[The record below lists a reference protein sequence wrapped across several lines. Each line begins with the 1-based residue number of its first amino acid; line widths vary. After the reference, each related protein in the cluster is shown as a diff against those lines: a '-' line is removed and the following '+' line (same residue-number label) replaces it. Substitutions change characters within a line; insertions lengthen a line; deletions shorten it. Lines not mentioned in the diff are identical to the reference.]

1 MFQVEWKGVERQT
14 TDEVEHFHALDKQ
27 FTVVI
32 ETKKRLETKAK
43 TEFRTN
49 FLLTKTKLINFDQL

>member
-32 ETKKRLETKAK
+32 ETKNPEKKPKQRPNLEQ
-43 TEFRTN
+43 
-49 FLLTKTKLINFDQL
+49 ISY

>member
-32 ETKKRLETKAK
+32 ETKKDSKPKQRPNLEQ
-43 TEFRTN
+43 
-49 FLLTKTKLINFDQL
+49 ISY

>member
-1 MFQVEWKGVERQT
+1 VERQT

-32 ETKKRLETKAK
+32 ETKKEK
-43 TEFRTN
+43 TRN
-49 FLLTKTKLINFDQL
+49 QSKDRI